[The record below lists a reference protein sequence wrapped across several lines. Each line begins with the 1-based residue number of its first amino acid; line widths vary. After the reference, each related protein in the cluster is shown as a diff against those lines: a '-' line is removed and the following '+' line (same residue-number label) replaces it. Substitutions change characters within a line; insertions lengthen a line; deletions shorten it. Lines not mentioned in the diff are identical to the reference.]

1 MVDSLITR
9 LLVISSRIFA
19 RFGCWQ
25 TTVCVLSLVRPFV
38 KLDDVSRG
46 RLGYACSLA
55 RQNRRVRDLVANT
68 IRRERN
74 TSAATNLSLADI
86 AWRLGARGLA
96 QALAARVRKT
106 TATPAQLSI
115 AISQE
120 QFARGIRDGSIVRKL
135 ESALDTASCALKP
148 ESPIVIVTVSSQY
161 LEMFALWKR
170 QIDLHFGEGQLLV
183 IALDEP
189 ATQTLQQIKGCTV
202 LDLSSLFQFDR
213 SGGMQDHN
221 KRHLWVYRVTILK
234 HLISHGYT
242 VISLDVDAFL
252 VGSLPRMLDA
262 LPSFEILA
270 QRDRSIPMDVSRR
283 LGFVLCCGFLMIRP
297 TPATVKFLTE
307 YLSQTVLELDD
318 QTALNHLLAKNPITN
333 CVQEALFLS
342 FQSRGI
348 SWGCPDPSLVSRDLN
363 YGSVIRHFYGANQ
376 SLDEVMHR
384 LGLNKTDTVVSPMDA
399 SNSFPAI
406 R

>member
-1 MVDSLITR
+1 VDALITR

-19 RFGCWQ
+19 RFACWDM
-25 TTVCVLSLVRPFV
+25 TVFALSLVRPFA
-38 KLDDVSRG
+38 KLDNVSRG
-46 RLGYACSLA
+46 RLAYACSLA
-55 RQNRRVRDLVANT
+55 NQNRRVRNLVANT

-96 QALAARVRKT
+96 QALAAQVRKA

-120 QFARGIRDGSIVRKL
+120 QFARGIRDGSVARKL
-135 ESALDTASCALKP
+135 EASLDTPCSALKP
-148 ESPIVIVTVSSQY
+148 DSPIVIVTVSGQY

-170 QIDLHFGEGQLLV
+170 QLDLHLGEGQLLV
-183 IALDEP
+183 IALDER
-189 ATQTLQQIKGCTV
+189 ATRTLRQTKGCTV

-213 SGGMQDHN
+213 SGAMQDHS

-234 HLISHGYT
+234 HLISLGYT
-242 VISLDVDAFL
+242 VISFDVDAFL

-262 LPSFEILA
+262 LPAFEILA
-270 QRDRSIPMDVSRR
+270 QRDRSIPMDVARK

-297 TPATVKFLTE
+297 TPKTVKFLTE

-318 QTALNHLLAKNPITN
+318 QTALNHLLARNPITN
-333 CVQEALFLS
+333 RVQESLFLS

-348 SWGCPDPSLVSRDLN
+348 SWVCPDPSLVSRDLN
-363 YGSVIRHFYGANQ
+363 YGSVIRHFYGGIH
-376 SLDEVMHR
+376 SIDEVMHC
-384 LGLNKTDTVVSPMDA
+384 LGLNKTDAVVAPIDA